1 MIKILL
7 ADDET
12 DSRDA
17 IVQYIDWEMIV
28 ILIFAN
34 NPICPIYKKTIFC

>member
-12 DSRDA
+12 DARDA
-17 IVQYIDWEMIV
+17 IIQYIDWEGHGLELV
-28 ILIFAN
+28 ERPATGRRLW
-34 NPICPIYKKTIFC
+34 T

>member
-17 IVQYIDWEMIV
+17 IVQYIDWGATGWSWSEQPVMGQR
-28 ILIFAN
+28 
-34 NPICPIYKKTIFC
+34 PWR

>member
-12 DSRDA
+12 DARDA
-17 IVQYIDWEMIV
+17 IIQYIDWGGTAWSWWERPATGRR
-28 ILIFAN
+28 LW
-34 NPICPIYKKTIFC
+34 T